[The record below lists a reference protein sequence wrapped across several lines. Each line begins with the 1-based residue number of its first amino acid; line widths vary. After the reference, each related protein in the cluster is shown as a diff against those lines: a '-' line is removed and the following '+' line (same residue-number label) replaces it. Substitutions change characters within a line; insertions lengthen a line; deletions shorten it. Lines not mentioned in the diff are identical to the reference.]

1 MLPSTQT
8 RRPAWQ
14 IAASI
19 KLSQLQTDAQALR
32 DAATAAREQTVSL
45 HNKIVKLTDRQKEL
59 VLARSNCKA
68 DNDLAAL
75 QIANELA
82 DVAAELDAL
91 QAGLQAARGRYN
103 AAQEAAGVANAL
115 AQAAAKAFATVSHVA
130 GNANGGFIPGQ
141 SAAGI
146 SGVI

>member
-1 MLPSTQT
+1 MLPSTN
-8 RRPAWQ
+8 RKPAWQ

-32 DAATAAREQTVSL
+32 DAATAAREQTTTL
-45 HNKIVKLTDRQKEL
+45 HDKVVKLTERQKEL
-59 VLARSNCKA
+59 VLARAGCKA
-68 DNDLAAL
+68 DNEPVAVH
-75 QIANELA
+75 IANELA
-82 DVAAELDAL
+82 DVAAEIDAL
-91 QAGLQAARGRYN
+91 QAGLQAAKNRYVG
-103 AAQEAAGVANAL
+103 AQEAASVANAL
-115 AQAAAKAFATVSHVA
+115 AQAAAKAYAAVTHAA